1 MGFPQREEKVVANTR
16 YFGITASWSID
27 CHWRWLGFGT
37 LYLYPVLMEKQ
48 NKSQIILSIVV
59 GFLALHFIF
68 RIDWFLYLSELVG
81 LLGLLSEAFARIVTN
96 AWLKFAEILGKINGA
111 ILLTAI
117 FFIILTPIALL
128 MRIFKGSDELNLKKQ
143 SKTNYATRNHTYQ
156 GKDLKNIW

>member
-1 MGFPQREEKVVANTR
+1 MVANTS
-16 YFGITASWSID
+16 YFSITTYWSID
-27 CHWRWLGFGT
+27 CYWRGVCFGT
-37 LYLYPVLMEKQ
+37 IYLYPVLMEKQ

-68 RIDWFLYLSELVG
+68 KIDWFLYLSGVVG
-81 LLGLLSEAFARIVTN
+81 LLGLLSDTFAGLITK
-96 AWLKFAEILGKINGA
+96 AWLKLAEVLGRINGA

-143 SKTNYATRNHTYQ
+143 SKTNYATRNHAYQ

>member
-1 MGFPQREEKVVANTR
+1 
-16 YFGITASWSID
+16 
-27 CHWRWLGFGT
+27 
-37 LYLYPVLMEKQ
+37 MEKQ

-68 RIDWFLYLSELVG
+68 KVDWFLYLSGVVG
-81 LLGLLSEAFARIVTN
+81 LLGLLSDTFAELVTK
-96 AWLKFAEILGKINGA
+96 AWLKLAEILGRINGS
-111 ILLTAI
+111 ILLTLI